1 MTRGARRA
9 DRARA
14 RAVARQDV
22 DRAHAAR
29 RRDAARCRQGAAA
42 WRPHALPPP
51 PASAGS
57 RRLRLDTASRV
68 LCWARAGRAAEAPP
82 RAQAEPEARTDM
94 GGRLAGLLER
104 APVVVAAAAAA
115 LAARVLRR
123 GDAAPPPWP
132 DALRLEL
139 PPAAHSQARPAG
151 SGVPDV
157 RRMQGAPAA
166 GSAQQCSP
174 AAPEVR
180 RAVSSRC
187 RRVEQRSR
195 GVVARCAADPVAV
208 RVCGD
213 GRRRRRAALGGRGL
227 LAQLSAGLAAAAE
240 RLGAAAL
247 RERRRGCAAGA
258 ARAPR
263 LRRPPGA
270 PAPGTPAAYSC
281 QQLLLS
287 TAMRPRAGWH
297 AAMPGMKR
305 ELVFGSTARPAC
317 WCTQL
322 SSVAGR
328 QAAERLGVGL
338 ATSVCPVYPSALL
351 VEISAGAAAAAAA
364 AGAGAPTS
372 GGPRG
377 DQQPEWTVLSLRFTE
392 RCFSEGESPA
402 LLFHQRCDGTDCPQA
417 RRRRPPLHALPLR
430 PRAERARAA
439 GARGARA
446 SSAPP
451 AAGGG
456 TGVPGVLLCHGGA
469 ARQRRAPHLAPRCDG
484 SWPWL
489 AAVARVRR
497 PRVAA
502 GRHPL
507 HTGRAFIGWGQAPQP

>member
-1 MTRGARRA
+1 
-9 DRARA
+9 
-14 RAVARQDV
+14 
-22 DRAHAAR
+22 
-29 RRDAARCRQGAAA
+29 
-42 WRPHALPPP
+42 
-51 PASAGS
+51 
-57 RRLRLDTASRV
+57 
-68 LCWARAGRAAEAPP
+68 
-82 RAQAEPEARTDM
+82 
-94 GGRLAGLLER
+94 
-104 APVVVAAAAAA
+104 
-115 LAARVLRR
+115 
-123 GDAAPPPWP
+123 
-132 DALRLEL
+132 
-139 PPAAHSQARPAG
+139 
-151 SGVPDV
+151 
-157 RRMQGAPAA
+157 
-166 GSAQQCSP
+166 
-174 AAPEVR
+174 
-180 RAVSSRC
+180 
-187 RRVEQRSR
+187 
-195 GVVARCAADPVAV
+195 
-208 RVCGD
+208 
-213 GRRRRRAALGGRGL
+213 
-227 LAQLSAGLAAAAE
+227 
-240 RLGAAAL
+240 
-247 RERRRGCAAGA
+247 
-258 ARAPR
+258 
-263 LRRPPGA
+263 
-270 PAPGTPAAYSC
+270 
-281 QQLLLS
+281 
-287 TAMRPRAGWH
+287 
-297 AAMPGMKR
+297 MKR
-305 ELVFGSTARPAC
+305 ELVPGSTARPAC

-507 HTGRAFIGWGQAPQP
+507 HTGRALIGWGQAPQP